1 MSPSGYSRYTFS
13 SWLIDFCSRFSYAEC
28 RSFVNM
34 FYEEEER
41 EVEKIQYKYKLIK
54 QKLRERMFDL
64 KVRF

>member
-1 MSPSGYSRYTFS
+1 
-13 SWLIDFCSRFSYAEC
+13 
-28 RSFVNM
+28 M